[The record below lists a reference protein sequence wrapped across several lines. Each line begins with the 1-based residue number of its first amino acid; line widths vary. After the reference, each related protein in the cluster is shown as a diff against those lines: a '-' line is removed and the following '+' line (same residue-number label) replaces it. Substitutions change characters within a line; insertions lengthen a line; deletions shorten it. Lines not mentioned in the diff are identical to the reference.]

1 MTDLNDLL
9 ALLPDNTTGDIGAD
23 DLRTIVTEL
32 WHQASIYGN
41 SYLFKWDA
49 NPPPAAGQI
58 TMDQPWQ
65 MFATKILVS
74 NTTSD
79 GLTLTFDLLDNSTET
94 KFLLATKAGG
104 KLQATVTGDSVDFG
118 SYREVP
124 ITVASMSG
132 TPPSG
137 NDNVTVTILAAV
149 A

>member
-1 MTDLNDLL
+1 LTLDEML
-9 ALLPDNTTGDIGAD
+9 ALLPDNDTGEISAA

-41 SYLFKWDA
+41 SYLFKWDT
-49 NPPPAAGQI
+49 NPPPVAGQI

-74 NTTSD
+74 TTTTD
-79 GLTLTFDLLDNSTET
+79 GLALTFDLLDNSTET

-104 KLQATVTGDSVDFG
+104 KLQAMATGSSVDFG

-124 ITVASMSG
+124 VTVTSQSG
-132 TPPSG
+132 TPPSN
-137 NDNVTVTILAAV
+137 NDLVTVTVLAAV
-149 A
+149 G

>member
-1 MTDLNDLL
+1 VTTLDDLL
-9 ALLPDNTTGDIGAD
+9 ALLPDNDTGEITAS

-41 SYLFKWDA
+41 SYLFKWDM
-49 NPPPAAGQI
+49 NPPPSAGQI

-74 NTTSD
+74 ATTND

-104 KLQATVTGDSVDFG
+104 KLQATATGPSVDFG

-124 ITVASMSG
+124 VTVTSMSG

-137 NDNVTVTILAAV
+137 NDNVTVTVLAA
-149 A
+149 AG